1 MTAPVWKS
9 TTMALRALVS
19 KLGRCAAA
27 GAAAATPAA
36 RSAPVRKRE
45 STRLFMRP
53 LSIRCILGGAI
64 RRDLQHAPGLRRNC
78 DGRAASI
85 NDDARFREAG
95 VDHAAEQPVG
105 LIDAVDGPEPHAVD
119 VEAADAR
126 AVNLDR
132 PERIEPRLDAQRVVG
147 MREGAG
153 LDVDMRRLHGNDGD
167 LFRQ

>member
-9 TTMALRALVS
+9 TTMALRAVVS

-53 LSIRCILGGAI
+53 LSIRCVLGGAI
-64 RRDLQHAPGLRRNC
+64 GRDLQHAPGLRRNC

-85 NDDARFREAG
+85 DDDARSEE
-95 VDHAAEQPVG
+95 HTSELQS
-105 LIDAVDGPEPHAVD
+105 H
-119 VEAADAR
+119 
-126 AVNLDR
+126 VNLVC
-132 PERIEPRLDAQRVVG
+132 RLLLEKKKNK
-147 MREGAG
+147 MK
-153 LDVDMRRLHGNDGD
+153 
-167 LFRQ
+167 